1 MNECSK
7 DTFEVGET
15 VFSAGS
21 LSLSCDTKSG
31 VWSLSSVK
39 DGTVSPRIVCAHTA
53 FEWNGMIVSS
63 DRFDIHKVEQIADT
77 VTLTHCGHPSFN
89 GTVTQSFE
97 LHEDYLTTVVY
108 LEGDVRSVCRV
119 APLMVSDG
127 GLGAE
132 KSTVF
137 LAPADDTSVSRPSR
151 TDELEGSFVGR
162 EAAAVWNDDGCGV
175 AIASLGEDT
184 KRTVFRLDAFGGTPR
199 GFIVLCPTDF
209 SSFTDH
215 APNGRSRICSER
227 VYLGAFSDWRYG
239 LLSYSD
245 VLHPRN
251 STTGCGTA
259 LPPFLREQ
267 LGELWGS
274 ISVTGDTSVAA
285 AAEPD
290 AHELLT
296 RQTNTFWRERSPR
309 PIRLWREGE
318 AETSARFRMTA
329 ALLSG
334 RGLLLT
340 DELSDLTEDSPKYER
355 ILGLL
360 GNPDVAYAAEL
371 GRCFVPN
378 EPSSVALHTN
388 VYSLRTDD
396 ALYLAVF
403 NNDKSA
409 ITFEC
414 ELSRQLPEGS
424 VYNAMELWSVTEA
437 IMEGTSL
444 TYLLGAGEVALFR
457 IAPIAGNVR
466 TLNEVPTD
474 PAAKTDLRSLLV
486 CGAASLGILAAA
498 AVLYGKRKNDPGKKE

>member
-1 MNECSK
+1 MNERSK
-7 DTFEVGET
+7 DTIEAGEA

-21 LSLSCDTKSG
+21 LGLSFDTKSG

-39 DGTVSPRIVCAHTA
+39 DGAVSPRIVGAHVA
-53 FEWNGMIVSS
+53 FEWNGVIVSS
-63 DRFDIHKVEQIADT
+63 DRFDMHTVGRTADT
-77 VTLTHCGHPSFN
+77 VTLTHCGHPSFD

-97 LHEDYLTTVVY
+97 LHEDYLTTVVCID
-108 LEGDVRSVCRV
+108 GDVRNVRRV

-127 GLGAE
+127 GLGTE

-137 LAPADDTSVSRPSR
+137 LAPADDTSVSRPSP

-162 EAAAVWNDDGCGV
+162 EAAAVWGDDGCGI

-184 KRTVFRLDAFGGTPR
+184 RRTVLRLDAFGGTPR
-199 GFIVLCPTDF
+199 GFIVLCPTDD

-227 VYLGAFSDWRYG
+227 VYLGAFTDWREG

-245 VLHPRN
+245 VLHPAGG
-251 STTGCGTA
+251 TTVCGDA
-259 LPPFLREQ
+259 LPPSLREQ
-267 LGELWGS
+267 LGELWGG
-274 ISVTGDTSVAA
+274 ISVTGDTAV
-285 AAEPD
+285 AEPE
-290 AHELLT
+290 ARELLT
-296 RQTNTFWRERSPR
+296 HQTNTFWRERSPR
-309 PIRLWREGE
+309 PIRLWHEGE
-318 AETSARFRMTA
+318 DEVSARFRMTA
-329 ALLSG
+329 ALLCG

-340 DELSDLTEDSPKYER
+340 DELSDLTEATPKYER
-355 ILGLL
+355 ILSLL

-378 EPSSVALHTN
+378 EQSQAFLHTN

-403 NNDKSA
+403 NNDRSE

-437 IMEGTSL
+437 IMEGTLL

-457 IAPIAGNVR
+457 IAPIAGNVQ
-466 TLNEVPTD
+466 TLNETPTD